1 MRLRVLLT
9 NGTRTVDLIWLRH
22 SGTDV
27 YFGGVKWD
35 EKTSYHASGKRHSK
49 SGSGERREIGQ
60 HHPLSNF
67 KGQLHLSSFS
77 FLTQIVEAADA
88 TVYTGEIGDSVI
100 YWDARTLPEQIQVLL
115 GLVEVGG
122 YDSILPVHALGF
134 IDLR

>member
-1 MRLRVLLT
+1 M
-9 NGTRTVDLIWLRH
+9 
-22 SGTDV
+22 
-27 YFGGVKWD
+27 
-35 EKTSYHASGKRHSK
+35 
-49 SGSGERREIGQ
+49 
-60 HHPLSNF
+60 
-67 KGQLHLSSFS
+67 HLSSFS

-134 IDLR
+134 IDLRLVHLVTNTVPWIYVMVASVEPGASPLSDGDVT